1 MSTNLLILIPAEPT
15 YRPASVFAEQAQDL
29 LKKRF
34 PQTAEVSVSLF
45 EEVEF
50 IATGGNLERI
60 RCPCCQ
66 SVLDEQW
73 WIAAMERAYNETRF
87 ADLTVTL
94 PCCGRVS
101 SLNDL
106 HYEWPAG
113 FARFQL
119 HIRDPSHE
127 IDEATFQE
135 LERILVCSLRKI
147 WTHF

>member
-15 YRPASVFAEQAQDL
+15 YRPESVCAKRALTLLHTYFSQPAEASVSF
-29 LKKRF
+29 
-34 PQTAEVSVSLF
+34 T

-50 IATGGNLERI
+50 ITTGGNLERI

-66 SVLDEQW
+66 SVLDEQR
-73 WIAAMERAYNETRF
+73 WIAAMERAYDETRF

-94 PCCGRVS
+94 PCCSQLS

-106 HYEWPAG
+106 HYEWPTG
-113 FARFQL
+113 FARFRLQV
-119 HIRDPSHE
+119 RNPSNE

-135 LERILVCSLRKI
+135 LERVLACSLKKI
-147 WTHF
+147 WAHF

>member
-1 MSTNLLILIPAEPT
+1 MSTNLLILIPTEPT
-15 YRPASVFAEQAQDL
+15 YRPESVGAKRAQAL
-29 LKKRF
+29 LHTYF
-34 PQTAEVSVSLF
+34 SQTAEASVSLS
-45 EEVEF
+45 EEVAF
-50 IATGGNLERI
+50 IATGGNLERVL
-60 RCPCCQ
+60 CPCCQ

-87 ADLTVTL
+87 ADLIVAL

-106 HYEWPAG
+106 QYDWPTG

-119 HIRDPSHE
+119 HVRDPSNE

-135 LERILVCSLRKI
+135 LERILACSLRKI
-147 WTHF
+147 WAHF